1 MLAILTCIICQL
13 VEHGSILY
21 TCRHAEDITQSL
33 YIYIY
38 IYLVLEELST
48 VQVFTL
54 FVGLTMNPSAAMELS

>member
-1 MLAILTCIICQL
+1 MVLYYTHVDMQRILHNPYIYI
-13 VEHGSILY
+13 
-21 TCRHAEDITQSL
+21 

-54 FVGLTMNPSAAMELS
+54 FVSLTMNPSAAMELS